1 MRGVFPGVLF
11 YICACAAMASQ
22 VELTYTYKDKR
33 EETRTVVVEPDA
45 KGILTVT
52 VKRSD
57 LPQGVEYVA
66 ILPEFARATIGE
78 EGYYITP
85 DGYLGS
91 FRLTNGVCTV
101 AGPSTF
107 YGRNFMPIFGMK
119 NPRAT
124 FVGIVATMR
133 FEYDLNVRAKGGV
146 YTIAPR
152 FLVAGFV
159 PPDDITVHYHVL
171 SGKEAD
177 YAGMARA
184 YRNHQLEREVCTPI
198 KERMKTQPELAYA
211 AKSMEVRIR
220 QGWKPAPSPV
230 LEQTLATEPP
240 MKAVVTFDRVG
251 DILDAFQKA
260 GIKQAEICLV
270 GWNQKGHDGRWPQ
283 IFPVEEGLGG
293 EAKLR
298 ALIKKAQRMGY
309 QIVGHTN
316 SSDGYRIA
324 DCWDADLTV
333 KKADGKPF
341 SNAVWSGGQMYALCP
356 QRSYERFYPQDIQ
369 KVAELGFRGLHYI
382 DVITILP
389 PPRCQDPQHPCTSKD
404 SAFWFDRILQSC
416 KDNMGGVASEGAF
429 DFACG
434 NLDYVLYVYFN
445 GLSGKKNPMHDRLI
459 PIWQLVYNGII
470 LSNPFTET
478 VNASAKDGQTQAKL
492 AEFNGRPIYYFYSRF
507 KADNKN
513 WMGSSDLTC
522 ETDEELAQSVAFVK
536 KGYDEFNAL
545 AELQLEFMEQHELLA
560 PDVFRTAFSN
570 GAEII
575 ANYSEKEFVYKNKS
589 IKPVSYELLG
599 RP

>member
-1 MRGVFPGVLF
+1 MKRCEIGALACL
-11 YICACAAMASQ
+11 CACGALAAQ
-22 VELTYTYKDKR
+22 VELTLTFKDKH
-33 EETRTVVVEPDA
+33 EEQRQVAVEPDA
-45 KGILTVT
+45 NGVLSVI
-52 VKRSD
+52 VKRSE
-57 LPQGVEYVA
+57 LPPGVDTVQV
-66 ILPEFARATIGE
+66 LPDFASAHVGE
-78 EGYYITP
+78 PGYYVTP
-85 DGYLGS
+85 DGYLGT

-101 AGPSTF
+101 AGPGTF
-107 YGRNFMPIFGMK
+107 YGRNFMPIYGMK
-119 NPRAT
+119 TPRAT
-124 FVGIVATMR
+124 FVGIVATLR
-133 FEYDLNVRAKGGV
+133 FEYDLTVRSKDGR
-146 YTIAPR
+146 YTVAPR
-152 FLVAGFV
+152 FQVSGFV
-159 PPDDITVHYHVL
+159 PSDDIVIRYHLL
-171 SGKEAD
+171 SGKDAD

-184 YRNHQLEREVCTPI
+184 YRNYQLARGVCKPI
-198 KERMKTQPELAYA
+198 KERMKEHPELAYA
-211 AKSMEVRIR
+211 ARSLEIRIR

-230 LEQTLATEPP
+230 LEQTVATEPP

-260 GIKQAEICLV
+260 GVKHAEICLV

-316 SSDGYRIA
+316 SSDGYSIA
-324 DCWDADLTV
+324 DCWDPALTV

-356 QRSYERFYPQDIQ
+356 QRSYERFYPQDIA
-369 KVAELGFRGLHYI
+369 KVADLGFRGLHYI

-416 KDNMGGVASEGAF
+416 KDHIGGVASEGAF

-445 GLSGKKNPMHDRLI
+445 GLSGKKNPLHDRLI

-478 VNASAKDGQTQAKL
+478 VNASAKDRVTQTKL
-492 AEFNGRPIYYFYSRF
+492 AEFNGRPVYYFYSRF

-513 WMGSSDLTC
+513 WMGDADLAC
-522 ETDEELAQSVAFVK
+522 ATDAELAQAAGVVK
-536 KGYDEFNAL
+536 KGYDEFSAL
-545 AELQLEFMEQHELLA
+545 ADLQLEFMEQHEQLA

-575 ANYSEKEFVYKNKS
+575 SNYGSTAYAHMGKS
-589 IKPVSYELLG
+589 VEPMSYLLF
-599 RP
+599 R

>member
-1 MRGVFPGVLF
+1 MRDLF
-11 YICACAAMASQ
+11 CATAFACFCACAGTAAQ
-22 VELTYTYKDKR
+22 VELTYTFADKR
-33 EETRTVVVEPDA
+33 EEIR
-45 KGILTVT
+45 TVT
-52 VKRSD
+52 VMPDTNGVLTVIVKRSE
-57 LPQGVEYVA
+57 LPAGVDYVA
-66 ILPEFARATIGE
+66 ILPEFARATVGE
-78 EGYYITP
+78 EGYYVTP

-124 FVGIVATMR
+124 FVGIVGTMR
-133 FEYDLNVRAKGGV
+133 FEYDLNVRAKAGV

-152 FLVAGFV
+152 FKVSGFV
-159 PPDDITVHYHVL
+159 PPDDLVIHYHML
-171 SGKEAD
+171 SGREAD

-184 YRNHQLEREVCTPI
+184 YRNYQLARGVCQPI
-198 KERMKTQPELAYA
+198 RERMKTRPELAYA
-211 AKSMEVRIR
+211 AKSMEIRVR

-230 LEQTLATEPP
+230 LEQTPATEPP
-240 MKAVVTFDRVG
+240 MKAAVTFERVG
-251 DILDAFQKA
+251 DILDAFKKA
-260 GIKQAEICLV
+260 GVKRAEICLV

-316 SSDGYRIA
+316 SSDGYSIA
-324 DCWDADLTV
+324 NSWDTDLQV
-333 KKADGKPF
+333 KKADGTPF

-356 QRSYERFYPQDIQ
+356 QRAFERFYPQDIQ
-369 KVAELGFRGLHYI
+369 KVADLGFRGLHYI

-389 PPRCQDPQHPCTSKD
+389 PPRCQDPRHPCTSKE
-404 SAFWFDRILQSC
+404 SALWFDRILQSC
-416 KDNMGGVASEGAF
+416 KDHIGGVASEGAF

-434 NLDYVLYVYFN
+434 NLDYVLYVYFG
-445 GLSGKKNPMHDRLI
+445 GLSGKKNPLHDRLI

-470 LSNPFTET
+470 LSNPFTES
-478 VNASAKDGQTQAKL
+478 VNPTTKDAMTQLKL
-492 AEFNGRPIYYFYSRF
+492 VEFNGRPIYYFYSQF

-513 WMGSSDLTC
+513 WMGSTDLRC
-522 ETDEELAQSVAFVK
+522 ATDEELAEAVGFVK
-536 KGYDEFNAL
+536 KGCDEFEAL
-545 AELQLEFMEQHELLA
+545 APLQLEFMEQHEQLA
-560 PDVFRTAFSN
+560 PDVFRTAFSD

-575 ANYSEKEFVYKNKS
+575 SNYRAEAYLYKSKTVG
-589 IKPVSYELLG
+589 PMTYRLF
-599 RP
+599 R

>member
-1 MRGVFPGVLF
+1 MKHYELGMLACF
-11 YICACAAMASQ
+11 CACGAMAAQ
-22 VELTYTYKDKR
+22 VELTFTFKDKH
-33 EETRTVVVEPDA
+33 EEQRTVAVEPDTN
-45 KGILTVT
+45 GVVT
-52 VKRSD
+52 AIVKRSE
-57 LPQGVEYVA
+57 LPAGVEWVQV
-66 ILPEFARATIGE
+66 LPEFATARIGE
-78 EGYYITP
+78 DGYYVTP

-91 FRLTNGVCTV
+91 FRLTNSVCTV

-119 NPRAT
+119 TPRAT

-133 FEYDLNVRAKGGV
+133 FEYDLNVRAKSGV

-152 FLVAGFV
+152 FKVSGFV
-159 PPDDITVHYHVL
+159 PPDDIVIHYHL
-171 SGKEAD
+171 LFGKDAD

-184 YRNHQLEREVCTPI
+184 YRNFQLARGVCKPI
-198 KERMKTQPELAYA
+198 RERMKTHPELAYA
-211 AKSMEVRIR
+211 AKSLEIRIR

-230 LEQTLATEPP
+230 LEQTAATEPP
-240 MKAVVTFDRVG
+240 MKAVVTFERVG
-251 DILDAFQKA
+251 EILDALEKA
-260 GIKQAEICLV
+260 GVKRAEICLV

-316 SSDGYRIA
+316 SSDGYSIA
-324 DCWDADLTV
+324 DCWDPDLTV
-333 KKADGKPF
+333 KKVDGTPF

-356 QRSYERFYPQDIQ
+356 QRSCERFYPQDIQ

-389 PPRCQDPQHPCTSKD
+389 PPRCQDPHHPCTSKD
-404 SAFWFDRILQSC
+404 SALWFDRILQSC
-416 KDNMGGVASEGAF
+416 KDNIGGVASEGAF

-470 LSNPFTET
+470 LNNPFTET
-478 VNASAKDGQTQAKL
+478 VNPSAKDRLAQTKL

-513 WMGSSDLTC
+513 WMGDTDLTC
-522 ETDEELAQSVAFVK
+522 ATDEELAQAVGFVK
-536 KGYDEFNAL
+536 RGYDEFNAL
-545 AELQLEFMEQHELLA
+545 EDLQLEFMEQHERLA

-570 GAEII
+570 GAELIS
-575 ANYSEKEFVYKNKS
+575 NYGSDAYAHKGESVG
-589 IKPVSYELLG
+589 PMSYRLF
-599 RP
+599 R

>member
-1 MRGVFPGVLF
+1 MTRALF
-11 YICACAAMASQ
+11 LLGALLAPVIELVAAT
-22 VELTYTYKDKR
+22 VELTYTFADKR
-33 EETRTVVVEPDA
+33 EETRTVTVEPDTN
-45 KGILTVT
+45 GVLTVT
-52 VKRSD
+52 VKRSE
-57 LPQGVEYVA
+57 LPAGVDYVA
-66 ILPEFARATIGE
+66 VLPEFAHAAFGE
-78 EGYYITP
+78 AGYYVTP

-101 AGPSTF
+101 SGPSTF

-133 FEYDLNVRAKGGV
+133 FEYDLNVRAKAGV

-152 FLVAGFV
+152 FKVSGFV
-159 PPDDITVHYHVL
+159 PPDDILIHYHLL
-171 SGKEAD
+171 SGKDGD

-184 YRNHQLEREVCTPI
+184 YRNYQLARGVCQPI
-198 KERMKTQPELAYA
+198 RERMKSHPELAYA
-211 AKSMEVRIR
+211 ARSPEVRIR

-230 LEQTLATEPP
+230 LEQTVATEPP
-240 MKAVVTFDRVG
+240 MKAAVTFERVG
-251 DILDAFQKA
+251 DILEAFKKA
-260 GIKQAEICLV
+260 GVKRAEICLV

-316 SSDGYRIA
+316 SSDGYSVA
-324 DCWDADLTV
+324 DCWDPDLTV
-333 KKADGKPF
+333 KRTDGMPF

-356 QRSYERFYPQDIQ
+356 QRSFERFYPQDIQ

-389 PPRCQDPQHPCTSKD
+389 PPRCQDPHHPCTSKD
-404 SAFWFDRILQSC
+404 SAFWFDRMLASC
-416 KDNMGGVASEGAF
+416 KDHIGGVASEGAF

-445 GLSGKKNPMHDRLI
+445 GLTGKKNPMHDRLI

-478 VNASAKDGQTQAKL
+478 VNASAKDSQTQTKL

-513 WMGSSDLTC
+513 WMGDADLAC
-522 ETDEELAQSVAFVK
+522 ETDAELAQSAAFVK
-536 KGYDEFNAL
+536 KGCDEFEAL
-545 AELQLEFMEQHELLA
+545 ADLQLEFMEQHEMLA

-575 ANYSEKEFVYKNKS
+575 CNYGSDAYTYKGQSVHPKGYR
-589 IKPVSYELLG
+589 VV
-599 RP
+599 R

>member
-1 MRGVFPGVLF
+1 MKSCFPMALAGL
-11 YICACAAMASQ
+11 CACQLMAAR
-22 VELTYTYKDKR
+22 VELTLSFSDKR
-33 EETRTVVVEPDA
+33 EEKKTLEVAPDA
-45 KGILTVT
+45 QGVVTVI
-52 VKRSD
+52 VKRSE
-57 LPQGVEYVA
+57 LPAGVEWVSV
-66 ILPEFARATIGE
+66 LPEFAAAKRGE
-78 EGYYITP
+78 AGYYVTP

-124 FVGIVATMR
+124 FVGIVASMR
-133 FEYDLNVRAKGGV
+133 FEYDLHVRARDGI

-152 FLVAGFV
+152 FHVAGFV
-159 PPDDITVHYHVL
+159 PPDDPVVRYHLL
-171 SGKEAD
+171 SGKDAD

-184 YRNHQLEREVCTPI
+184 YRNWQLEREVCKPI

-211 AKSMEVRIR
+211 AQSLEVRVR

-230 LEQTLATEPP
+230 LEQTAATEPP
-240 MKAVVTFDRVG
+240 MKAAVTFERVG
-251 DILDAFQKA
+251 DIVDAFRKA
-260 GIKQAEICLV
+260 GVRRAEICLV

-293 EAKLR
+293 EAELR
-298 ALIKKAQRMGY
+298 ALIKKAQRKGF

-316 SSDGYRIA
+316 SSDGYSVA
-324 DCWDADLTV
+324 ECWDPDLAV
-333 KKADGKPF
+333 KTPEGKPF

-356 QRSYERFYPQDIQ
+356 QRAYERFYPQDIR
-369 KVAELGFRGLHYI
+369 KVAGLGFRGLHYI
-382 DVITILP
+382 DVITILQ
-389 PPRCQDPQHPCTSKD
+389 PPRCFDPDHPCTPKE
-404 SAFWFDRILQSC
+404 SAVWFDRILQAC
-416 KDNMGGVASEGAF
+416 KENIGGVASEGAF

-445 GLSGKKNPMHDRLI
+445 GLSGKKNPLHDRLI

-470 LSNPFTET
+470 LNNPFTET
-478 VNASAKDGQTQAKL
+478 VNASAKDRFTQTKL

-513 WMGSSDLTC
+513 WMGDIDLAC
-522 ETDEELAQSVAFVK
+522 ATDEELEQAAAIVK
-536 KGYDEFNAL
+536 KGHDEFEAL
-545 AELQLEFMEQHELLA
+545 ADLQLEFMEQHEELA

-575 ANYSEKEFVYKNKS
+575 SNYRSEPFTYKGKTVE
-589 IKPVSYELLG
+589 PMGY
-599 RP
+599 RRF

>member
-1 MRGVFPGVLF
+1 MKTVVSMLLTGF
-11 YICACAAMASQ
+11 CACGAMAAQ
-22 VELTYTYKDKR
+22 VELTYTYADKR
-33 EETRTVVVEPDA
+33 EEKKAVEVAPDA
-45 KGILTVT
+45 KGVVTVT
-52 VKRSD
+52 VKRGD
-57 LPQGVEYVA
+57 LPAGVEWVSV
-66 ILPEFARATIGE
+66 LPEFARATRGE
-78 EGYYITP
+78 PGYYVTP

-91 FRLTNGVCTV
+91 FRLTNATCMVG
-101 AGPSTF
+101 GPSVF

-133 FEYDLNVRAKGGV
+133 FEYDLHVQAKNGV

-152 FLVAGFV
+152 FHVAGFV
-159 PPDDITVHYHVL
+159 PPDDLTIHYVL
-171 SGKEAD
+171 LTGKDAD

-184 YRNHQLEREVCTPI
+184 YRNYQLAREVCKPI
-198 KERMKTQPELAYA
+198 KERMKTNPELARA
-211 AKSMEVRIR
+211 AKSIEVRIR

-240 MKAVVTFDRVG
+240 MKVAVTFDRVG
-251 DILDAFQKA
+251 DILDAFDRA
-260 GIKQAEICLV
+260 GIRNAEICLV

-283 IFPVEEGLGG
+283 IFPVEESLGG

-298 ALIKKAQRMGY
+298 ALIKKAQRMGF

-316 SSDGYRIA
+316 SSDGYSIA
-324 DCWDADLTV
+324 ECWNPDLPV
-333 KKADGKPF
+333 KKPDGKPF

-356 QRSYERFYPQDIQ
+356 QRAFERFYPQDIR
-369 KVAELGFRGLHYI
+369 KVAGLGFRGLHYI
-382 DVITILP
+382 DVITILQ
-389 PPRCQDPQHPCTSKD
+389 PPRCFDADHPCTPKE
-404 SAFWFDRILQSC
+404 SAYWFDRILQSC
-416 KDNMGGVASEGAF
+416 KDNIGGVASEGAF

-445 GLSGKKNPMHDRLI
+445 GLTGKASPMHDRLI

-470 LSNPFTET
+470 LNNPFTET
-478 VNASAKDGQTQAKL
+478 MNAATKDQRTQTKL
-492 AEFNGRPIYYFYSRF
+492 AEFNGRASFYFYSRF

-522 ETDEELAQSVAFVK
+522 ATDEELAQSVAFVK
-536 KGYDEFNAL
+536 KGYDAFSAL
-545 AELQLEFMEQHELLA
+545 ADLQLEFMEQHEQIA

-575 ANYSEKEFVYKNKS
+575 SNYRAEVFPYKGKAVA
-589 IKPVSYELLG
+589 PQGYLLS
-599 RP
+599 R